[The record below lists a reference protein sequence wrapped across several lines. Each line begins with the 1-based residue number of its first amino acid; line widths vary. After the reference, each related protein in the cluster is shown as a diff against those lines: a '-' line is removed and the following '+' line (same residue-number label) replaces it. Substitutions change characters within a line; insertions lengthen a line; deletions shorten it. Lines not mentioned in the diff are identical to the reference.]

1 MLRASGRERPGEL
14 GVRSKE
20 AVLRADKGAQR
31 GSRAIWCMVCLAT
44 AGILLAPAI
53 WNGFPLLEYD
63 TGGYLARWFEGY
75 LVPSRPGA
83 YGLLLAGAAGFK
95 FWPVLVAQAAATI
108 WILALLMRE
117 LGLGPRPLAF
127 LAVVTSLAL
136 ATTLPWLTSILLT
149 DIFAGLAVLALH
161 LLVFGQSVEP
171 WQRRGLAA
179 FVGFAAATHSATLAL
194 LIMLVCLVA
203 VLPRG
208 MLSPA
213 RVRHAL
219 LALALGLAVTLSANC
234 AVSGRIEFTPGG
246 YGILFGRMLE
256 DGIVSRYLQDHC
268 PNVSLKLC
276 PFRHQLPSTADEFL
290 WGDSVFDRLGRFAG
304 LSEEMRVIVLGSL
317 REYPLLQIEA
327 AIVATA
333 TQLARIATGEGVTNT
348 LWHTYGIIERYVP
361 AAVPALRAARQQR
374 GEIHFDAINHL
385 HVPVALL
392 SMALLPLLMAAG
404 LKWPQLRRLSMLA
417 ATIAAALLANAFV
430 CGALANPHDRYG
442 ARLTWLVPMAMIF
455 LPISIRVFAPGATAL
470 RRRLPAADGRAGAA
484 VREAASAPS

>member
-1 MLRASGRERPGEL
+1 M
-14 GVRSKE
+14 RSKE
-20 AVLRADKGAQR
+20 AVLRADQGAQWR
-31 GSRAIWCMVCLAT
+31 SRAIWCMACLAM

-63 TGGYLARWFEGY
+63 IGGYLARWFEGY

-83 YGLLLAGAAGFK
+83 YGLLLAGTACFK

-117 LGLGPRPLAF
+117 LGLGPRPLPF
-127 LAVVTSLAL
+127 LAVGTSLAF

-194 LIMLVCLVA
+194 LTMLVCLVA
-203 VLPRG
+203 LLPRG

-213 RVRHAL
+213 RVRDAL
-219 LALALGLAVTLSANC
+219 LALALGLAATLSANC
-234 AVSGRIEFTPGG
+234 AVSGRFEFTPGG

-256 DGIVSRYLQDHC
+256 DGIVNRYLQDHC
-268 PNVSLKLC
+268 PDAGLKLC

-317 REYPLLQIEA
+317 REYPRLQIEA
-327 AIVATA
+327 ATVATA
-333 TQLARIATGEGVTNT
+333 TQLARIATGEGVANT

-404 LKWPQLRRLSMLA
+404 LKWPRLRRLSMLA
-417 ATIAAALLANAFV
+417 TTIAAALLANAFV

-455 LPISIRVFAPGATAL
+455 LPISVWVSVPGAIAL
-470 RRRLPAADGRAGAA
+470 RRRFPTADGRASAA
-484 VREAASAPS
+484 VREAANAPS